1 MESSISQCPYL
12 MEGKSAMPGPP
23 VHLVIEAH
31 FNDNALWQSGV
42 SPAEVQCFKHVLRAA
57 TKST

>member
-1 MESSISQCPYL
+1 MER
-12 MEGKSAMPGPP
+12 KSAMPGPP

-42 SPAEVQCFKHVLRAA
+42 SPAEVQCYKHVLRAA